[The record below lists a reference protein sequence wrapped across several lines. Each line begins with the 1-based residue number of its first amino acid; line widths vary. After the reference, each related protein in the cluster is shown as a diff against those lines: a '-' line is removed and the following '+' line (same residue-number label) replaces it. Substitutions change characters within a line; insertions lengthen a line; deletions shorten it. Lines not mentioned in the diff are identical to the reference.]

1 MQIDQSLP
9 QDQLYFAS
17 YDDTGVQVGDT
28 RYETPILLDETG
40 VTELPELLF
49 AEVNEATFAAA
60 LVAKPELILFGCGPT
75 QKFLHPKLTAHL
87 TRQGIGFEVMITP
100 SACRTFN
107 ILKDEGRRV
116 WAWVMPQ

>member
-17 YDDTGVQVGDT
+17 YDDTGVHVGET
-28 RYETPILLDETG
+28 RYETPIRLDEEC
-40 VTELPELLF
+40 VTALPDLVF
-49 AEVNEATFAAA
+49 ADVTEATFADA
-60 LVAKPELILFGCGPT
+60 LVAKPELIIFGCGPT
-75 QKFLHPKLTAHL
+75 QKFLHPKITAHL

-116 WAWVMPQ
+116 WAWVLPQ

>member
-17 YDDTGVQVGDT
+17 YDETGVQVGET
-28 RYETPILLDETG
+28 RYETPIRLDEEQ
-40 VTELPELLF
+40 VMALPDLVF
-49 AEVNEATFAAA
+49 SEVNEDTFADA
-60 LVAKPELILFGCGPT
+60 LAAKPELILFGCGPT
-75 QKFLHPKLTAHL
+75 QKFLHPKITAHL

-116 WAWVMPQ
+116 WAWIMPH

>member
-1 MQIDQSLP
+1 MQIDQSMP

-17 YDDTGVQVGDT
+17 YDEAGVQVGDV
-28 RYETPILLDETG
+28 RYETPIRLDEEG
-40 VTELPELLF
+40 VIELPELVF
-49 AEVNEATFAAA
+49 ADVTEDTFADA
-60 LVAKPELILFGCGPT
+60 LAAKPELILFGCGAT
-75 QKFLHPKLTAHL
+75 QKFLHPKITAHL

-116 WAWVMPQ
+116 WAWVLPF